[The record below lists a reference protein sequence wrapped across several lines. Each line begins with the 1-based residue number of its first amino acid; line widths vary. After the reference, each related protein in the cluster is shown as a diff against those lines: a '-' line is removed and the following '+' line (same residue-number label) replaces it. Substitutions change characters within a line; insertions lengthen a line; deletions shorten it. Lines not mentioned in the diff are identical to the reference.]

1 MAYHHERGMR
11 RLLERALHVRPEETS
26 RVTAMFLLYVGLI
39 SASFV
44 VGRTA
49 ASSLFLHRLDKS
61 LLPYTY
67 AAVAVAVSLAS
78 TFYTRLSHR
87 VGRSSLFSLT
97 LATYIAGLLLLRNAL
112 YSWPDSIV
120 VVGSIYVFIDV
131 LSILCIT
138 QFWSLSC
145 DVFSTREAKRV
156 FSVIGGGSAVAM
168 LLFGGLLR
176 GIVRPLGT
184 ANLLYLMA
192 GELVLCGL
200 LLVWIRRTAH
210 KQLREAALESSSA
223 RLASPGGTKQDGL
236 GADLKRLR
244 KTRHLASIAAITGVM
259 AIVITLID
267 YQWKMSAR
275 EAFLGDEDGLA
286 GYFSLYNL
294 FVGLLAFFI
303 QFFLTGR
310 ILEKLG
316 ILPALMMLPG
326 ALLAA
331 SAAILTGSARTVA
344 LWASTAA
351 AGANSLLRFTV
362 QNTTVQLF
370 FRPVAPDFRPRA
382 EALIEGIIK
391 PIITGLT
398 GLAIAASVAHVELR
412 ALSYPAVA
420 LLVVWLLLNVK
431 ARRHYVAA
439 LGERIRSRR
448 LDLDGSNLKADE
460 ATVRVM
466 RETLLGDDE
475 KEARSALELLRLI
488 PERDWKEDVVKL
500 LSSDSAA
507 LRQGALE
514 YLKDS
519 GGGAHVATMEDCLA
533 DPEPM
538 VRGAAVDALG
548 RMRGADCHAALLPLT
563 NDPEATVSARAAA
576 AILRHCPEAE
586 NDFAHR
592 HLADL
597 ARADASGS
605 RIAAARALGVA
616 GRAGHTK
623 ELLRLL
629 KDRSPE
635 VRLAAGRA
643 AGESGAAEMLPHLV
657 DLLADPRTA
666 RTATEALVSM
676 KESSL
681 DLLAETLSNAA
692 VSPLL
697 RARIPRVLSE
707 IGDSVCMQ
715 VLLDRMSVSEPAVRA
730 EIAAAAGR
738 RLRRVGGLFED
749 HELVERLCGHEIE
762 DFFRWARL
770 QWESETPVD
779 SLLFDALEQKKTL
792 CRRSLIE
799 LLSIAHPSPEFSS
812 IVQGFESHRSA
823 SRSDA
828 IELLDNTLRGSG
840 RQDTLAVFDCPD
852 LADQAAYAETRW
864 QTPGVGKEER
874 LKDFLKD
881 PDKWVV
887 ACTALLIGRQSIR
900 SLTKPVQA
908 LLGESNPFIVQSALG
923 GLRELSSSADFQ
935 TLISQFESDPRPLV
949 ASYLAAHARRKPML
963 TIVEKVLFL
972 KSVDIFCNIPGPVL
986 SRVAEIAREELI
998 DQGATVISQGEM
1010 GSGLYVVV
1018 RGEAQL
1024 TVDGVEVARLGE
1036 SEFFGEM
1043 SLFDSEPTSATVI
1056 AATDLDVLKVEPLD
1070 FSDLMAERV
1079 EISHGL
1085 ISVLIRRLRAASQ
1098 KTSEQARV

>member
-1 MAYHHERGMR
+1 
-11 RLLERALHVRPEETS
+11 
-26 RVTAMFLLYVGLI
+26 VTAMFLLYMGLI

-78 TFYTRLSHR
+78 ALYTHLSHR
-87 VGRSSLFSLT
+87 VGRGTLFSAT
-97 LATYIAGLLLLRNAL
+97 LATYVCGLLLLRNAL
-112 YSWPDSIV
+112 YSWPDSII

-176 GIVRPLGT
+176 AVVRPLGT

-210 KQLREAALESSSA
+210 KQLREAALESKSA
-223 RLASPGGTKQDGL
+223 SLASKGSTREGL
-236 GADLKRLR
+236 GADFSRLR
-244 KTRHLASIAAITGVM
+244 RTRHLASIAAITGVM
-259 AIVITLID
+259 AVAITLID

-286 GYFSLYNL
+286 AYFSLYNL

-391 PIITGLT
+391 PIVTGLT
-398 GLAIAASVAHVELR
+398 GLAIAATMAHVGLR
-412 ALSYPAVA
+412 ELSYPAIG
-420 LLVVWLLLNVK
+420 LLLVWLLINVR
-431 ARRHYVAA
+431 ARHHYVAA

-466 RETLLGDDE
+466 RESLRGNDE
-475 KEARSALELLRLI
+475 KQSRSALELLRSI
-488 PERDWKEDVVKL
+488 PERDWEEDVVL
-500 LSSDSAA
+500 LLTRDSAA

-519 GGGAHVATMEDCLA
+519 GGDAHLATIEGCLT
-533 DPEPM
+533 DPDPV

-548 RMRGADCHAALLPLT
+548 YLKGADCHNALLPLT
-563 NDPEATVSARAAA
+563 EDPEATVSAQAAA

-586 NDFAHR
+586 TDFAHR
-592 HLADL
+592 HLAAL
-597 ARADASGS
+597 ARAEEPAS

-616 GRAGHTK
+616 GRAGHSQ
-623 ELLRLL
+623 ELRRLL
-629 KDRSPE
+629 KDPSPE
-635 VRLAAGRA
+635 VRVAAGRA

-657 DLLADPRTA
+657 DLLADPRTT

-681 DLLAETLSNAA
+681 DLLADTLSNVA

-697 RARIPRVLSE
+697 RARIPRVLSD

-715 VLLDRMSVSEPAVRA
+715 VLLDRMAVSEPSVRA

-738 RLRRVGGLFED
+738 RLRRSGRLFED
-749 HELVERLCGHEIE
+749 AELVQQLCAREVE
-762 DFFRWARL
+762 DFFNWARL
-770 QWESETPVD
+770 QWESDTPAD
-779 SLLFDALEQKKTL
+779 SLVSDALEQKKRQ
-792 CRRSLIE
+792 CRKSLVE
-799 LLSIAHPSPEFSS
+799 LLSIAHPGAEFAS
-812 IVQGFESHRSA
+812 IVQGFDSHRAA

-828 IELLDNTLRGSG
+828 IELLDNTLRGPG
-840 RQDTLAVFDCPD
+840 RQDIFAVFDCPD
-852 LADQAAYAETRW
+852 VDAQAAYARKHW
-864 QTPGVGKEER
+864 PAPQRGKEDCLR
-874 LKDFLKD
+874 SFLQGS
-881 PDKWVV
+881 DKWVA
-887 ACTALLIGRQSIR
+887 ACAALLIGRQGIR
-900 SLTKPVQA
+900 SLTEEVRS
-908 LLGESNPFIVQSALG
+908 LLKEGNPFIVQSALG
-923 GLRELSSSADFQ
+923 ALRGLVPSAEFQSLVSSFD
-935 TLISQFESDPRPLV
+935 SDPRPLV
-949 ASYLAAHARRKPML
+949 ANYVAAHSRRKHML

-986 SRVAEIAREELI
+986 SRVAEIAREELF
-998 DQGATVISQGEM
+998 DQGATVITQGEM

-1043 SLFDSEPTSATVI
+1043 SLFDAEPTSATVF

-1085 ISVLIRRLRAASQ
+1085 ISVLIRRLRVASQ

>member
-1 MAYHHERGMR
+1 
-11 RLLERALHVRPEETS
+11 
-26 RVTAMFLLYVGLI
+26 
-39 SASFV
+39 
-44 VGRTA
+44 
-49 ASSLFLHRLDKS
+49 
-61 LLPYTY
+61 
-67 AAVAVAVSLAS
+67 
-78 TFYTRLSHR
+78 
-87 VGRSSLFSLT
+87 
-97 LATYIAGLLLLRNAL
+97 
-112 YSWPDSIV
+112 
-120 VVGSIYVFIDV
+120 
-131 LSILCIT
+131 
-138 QFWSLSC
+138 
-145 DVFSTREAKRV
+145 
-156 FSVIGGGSAVAM
+156 
-168 LLFGGLLR
+168 
-176 GIVRPLGT
+176 
-184 ANLLYLMA
+184 
-192 GELVLCGL
+192 
-200 LLVWIRRTAH
+200 
-210 KQLREAALESSSA
+210 
-223 RLASPGGTKQDGL
+223 
-236 GADLKRLR
+236 
-244 KTRHLASIAAITGVM
+244 M
-259 AIVITLID
+259 AIAITLID
-267 YQWKMSAR
+267 FQWKMSAR

-391 PIITGLT
+391 PIVTGLT
-398 GLAIAASVAHVELR
+398 GLAIAATVAHIGLR
-412 ALSYPAVA
+412 ELSYPAIGL
-420 LLVVWLLLNVK
+420 LLVWLILNVR
-431 ARRHYVAA
+431 ARHHYVAA

-460 ATVRVM
+460 ATVRVL
-466 RETLLGDDE
+466 RESLRGSDE
-475 KEARSALELLRLI
+475 KEARSALELLRSI
-488 PERDWKEDVVKL
+488 PERDWEEDVVL
-500 LSSDSAA
+500 LLTSDSAA

-514 YLKDS
+514 YLKDVGKDS
-519 GGGAHVATMEDCLA
+519 HLKTVENCLA
-533 DPEPM
+533 DPEPL
-538 VRGAAVDALG
+538 VRGAAVDTLG
-548 RMRGADCHAALLPLT
+548 HLQGAECQAALLPLT
-563 NDPEATVSARAAA
+563 EDPEPTVSARAAA

-586 NDFAHR
+586 TDFAHR
-592 HLADL
+592 HLAAL
-597 ARADASGS
+597 ARAEEPAS

-616 GRAGHTK
+616 GRAGRAK
-623 ELLRLL
+623 ELQRLL
-629 KDRSPE
+629 KDPSPE
-635 VRLAAGRA
+635 VRVAAGRA

-657 DLLADPRTA
+657 DLLADPRTT

-681 DLLAETLSNAA
+681 DLLAETLSNVA

-697 RARIPRVLSE
+697 RARIPRVLSD

-715 VLLDRMSVSEPAVRA
+715 VLLDRMAVSEPSVRA

-738 RLRRVGGLFED
+738 RLRRFGGLFED
-749 HELVERLCGHEIE
+749 RELVLRLGAREVE
-762 DFFRWARL
+762 DFFHWARR
-770 QWESETPVD
+770 QWESEAPID
-779 SLLFDALEQKKTL
+779 SLLFDALEQKKTQ
-792 CRRSLIE
+792 CRRSLVE
-799 LLSIAHPSPEFSS
+799 LLSIAHPGPEFAS
-812 IVQGFESHRSA
+812 IVQGFESHRTA

-828 IELLDNTLRGSG
+828 IELLDNTLRGPD
-840 RQDTLAVFDCPD
+840 RQSILALFDCPD
-852 LADQAAYAETRW
+852 VAAQAAYAKSHWPAPEQDRE
-864 QTPGVGKEER
+864 GR
-874 LKDFLKD
+874 LRSFLQD
-881 PDKWVV
+881 SDKWVA
-887 ACTALLIGRQSIR
+887 ACTALLIGGQGLL

-908 LLGESNPFIVQSALG
+908 LLKEGNPFIVQSALG
-923 GLRELSSSADFQ
+923 ALRGLLPATEFQ
-935 TLISQFESDPRPLV
+935 ALVSRFKSDPRPLV
-949 ASYLAAHARRKPML
+949 ASYAATHARRQHML

-986 SRVAEIAREELI
+986 SRVAEIAREELH
-998 DQGATVISQGEM
+998 DQGATIISQGEM

-1043 SLFDSEPTSATVI
+1043 SLFDAELTSATVV

-1085 ISVLIRRLRAASQ
+1085 ISVLIRRLRVASQ